1 MKHVMITG
9 VASPICWWLSNV
21 NEVCPVLDVYK
32 KTGYIKIRVKVI
44 DKNVILNPIYF
55 KEGWIPPEFV
65 KYV

>member
-1 MKHVMITG
+1 MPHVKITG
-9 VASPICWWLSNV
+9 VASPFCWWYSHV

-32 KTGYIKIRVKVI
+32 KTGYIKIRVKFI
-44 DKNVILNPIYF
+44 DKNVILDPIYF